1 MPKKIKFE
9 SFKSRLLS
17 EAFQYESKDKN
28 SFIWKS
34 FLDSLTFQYGRGEI
48 KIGSNFKNFNEITF
62 NLSDPV
68 FHKKKEE
75 KASHLNK
82 FNYVDSSKEYNKK
95 YFENVLFKI
104 ADEAKI
110 KINMKKDNTNLNIE
124 REFHDEW
131 AKSEDPEEIKVLE
144 RNEAMTSPEM
154 RFITKELGSLEGKKL
169 LDLGCGLGEASV
181 YFAMKGADVT
191 SCDLSPEMLDL
202 TEKLAHINNTKVT
215 KHLASAD
222 DLKLEGQKFDVIYA
236 GNLFHHVDIN
246 ETLIGLKSHLKNDGI
261 LVSWDP
267 LAYNP
272 FINLYRY
279 IATEVRTPDEHP
291 IKMKDIKTFRSHFSK
306 VETKYFWLTTL
317 VIFILMIVKQ
327 RRNPNKERFWK
338 AVVDESK
345 KWEGLYKPL
354 EKFDEIILKY
364 IPPLRILCWNIV
376 IFSKK

>member
-9 SFKSRLLS
+9 SFRSRLLS
-17 EAFQYESKDKN
+17 EAFLYESKDKN

-34 FLDSLTFQYGRGEI
+34 FLDSLTFKYGRGEI
-48 KIGSNFKNFNEITF
+48 KIGSKLKNFKEITF

-68 FHKKKEE
+68 FYKKKEE

-131 AKSEDPEEIKVLE
+131 AKSEHPEEIEVLE

-202 TEKLAHINNTKVT
+202 TEKLAH
-215 KHLASAD
+215 
-222 DLKLEGQKFDVIYA
+222 
-236 GNLFHHVDIN
+236 
-246 ETLIGLKSHLKNDGI
+246 
-261 LVSWDP
+261 
-267 LAYNP
+267 
-272 FINLYRY
+272 
-279 IATEVRTPDEHP
+279 RT
-291 IKMKDIKTFRSHFSK
+291 
-306 VETKYFWLTTL
+306 
-317 VIFILMIVKQ
+317 
-327 RRNPNKERFWK
+327 
-338 AVVDESK
+338 
-345 KWEGLYKPL
+345 
-354 EKFDEIILKY
+354 
-364 IPPLRILCWNIV
+364 
-376 IFSKK
+376 

>member
-1 MPKKIKFE
+1 VPKKIKFE

-17 EAFQYESKDKN
+17 EAFLYESKDKN

-48 KIGSNFKNFNEITF
+48 KIGSELKNFNEITF

-68 FHKKKEE
+68 FYKKKEE
-75 KASHLNK
+75 GASHLNK

-131 AKSEDPEEIKVLE
+131 AKSEHPEEIKVLE

-202 TEKLAHINNTKVT
+202 TEKLAHINNTEVT

-317 VIFILMIVKQ
+317 VIFILMVVKQ

-338 AVVDESK
+338 SVVDESK
-345 KWEGLYKPL
+345 EWEGLYKPL

>member
-68 FHKKKEE
+68 FYKKKEE